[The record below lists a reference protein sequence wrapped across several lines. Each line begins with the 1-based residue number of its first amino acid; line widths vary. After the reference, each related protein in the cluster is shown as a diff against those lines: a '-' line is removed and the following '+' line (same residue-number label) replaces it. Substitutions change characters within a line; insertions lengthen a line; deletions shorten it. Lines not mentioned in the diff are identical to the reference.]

1 MTKIGNAY
9 RWMYG
14 RVADRPTNFS
24 WVLDGKLA
32 GSGLPM
38 TYSQFFWLIKH
49 GIKTI
54 ITVREVP
61 LPSNWFTD
69 SINNI
74 DRDNVNYL
82 HLRVEDFGSPPIEEI
97 DSTVEYIQH
106 QIDNKKPVMV
116 HCAAGKGRTGTILAA
131 YLLKNENLTAEQAIK
146 KIRNLRPG
154 SIQSN
159 IQEMTISI
167 YENYLKTVK

>member
-1 MTKIGNAY
+1 MTKIGHAY

-14 RVADRPTNFS
+14 RVAYRPTNFS
-24 WVLDGKLA
+24 WVIDGKLA

-69 SINNI
+69 SLDNLGGDNI
-74 DRDNVNYL
+74 NYL
-82 HLRVEDFGSPPIEEI
+82 HLIVEDFGAPSIEEI
-97 DSTVEYIQH
+97 DSTVDYIQ
-106 QIDNKKPVMV
+106 QQMDNRKPVMV
-116 HCAAGKGRTGTILAA
+116 HCAAGKGRTGTVLAA
-131 YLLKNENLTAEQAIK
+131 YLMKKENLTSKQAIK

-159 IQEMTISI
+159 IQEITMSM
-167 YENYLKTVK
+167 YEDYLKTVK